1 MSRSFTIHYDQPF
14 GNDLT
19 FSENDMANESLT
31 TNASTT
37 TNTPNYCAP
46 GGTQPNCIGF
56 TKQPSS
62 ATSQMMIYV
71 YIGIGGVILIMVIA
85 LLLNSSRVKKVKE
98 SIAVGDPQKIKMGVS
113 W

>member
-1 MSRSFTIHYDQPF
+1 MSRSFTIHYDQPSE
-14 GNDLT
+14 NDLT
-19 FSENDMANESLT
+19 FSENDMANESF
-31 TNASTT
+31 TT
-37 TNTPNYCAP
+37 TSNTPNYCTP

-56 TKQPSS
+56 TKKPSS

-98 SIAVGDPQKIKMGVS
+98 SIEIQPKLKDTS
-113 W
+113 NEDEL